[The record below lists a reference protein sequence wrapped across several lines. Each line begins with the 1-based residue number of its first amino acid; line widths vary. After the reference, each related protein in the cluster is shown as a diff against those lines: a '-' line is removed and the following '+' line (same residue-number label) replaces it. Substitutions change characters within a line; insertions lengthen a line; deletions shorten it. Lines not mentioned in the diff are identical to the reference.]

1 MKKIKNS
8 ILLNLWQLPQNILG
22 LLIKIFCFNK
32 IKSNWWQ
39 WDYVE
44 IIISKNIKNSFCLGR
59 YIFVNE
65 NLNNYNIISHEY
77 GNYLLS
83 RLFGPLYLF
92 LIFIPNIIN
101 RIINGYNN
109 HIFYKIYPSRW
120 ANNLSNKY
128 VRHKI
133 KKLIINYRKYEKAS
147 SERPQKGKRN

>member
-1 MKKIKNS
+1 MSKIKKIKNN

-65 NLNNYNIISHEY
+65 NSNNYNIISYEY

-101 RIINGYNN
+101 HIIHGYNN
-109 HIFYKIYPSRW
+109 HIFYNTYPSKW
-120 ANNLSNKY
+120 ANNLSSKY

-147 SERPQKGKRN
+147 SERS